1 MKILFSMFSELSVVS
16 QNIYKYKWM
25 GLKVYLKFGR
35 GMAKFFEQ
43 FITSSQDI
51 IIINIR
57 HEHFALKMN
66 SLPNLLSESACGSH
80 KLYHIFWVTE
90 IGGCDMAQMNL
101 GEWAIAVHG
110 MYESL

>member
-1 MKILFSMFSELSVVS
+1 
-16 QNIYKYKWM
+16 
-25 GLKVYLKFGR
+25 
-35 GMAKFFEQ
+35 
-43 FITSSQDI
+43 
-51 IIINIR
+51 
-57 HEHFALKMN
+57 MN

-110 MYESL
+110 MYESLWFNEFLFGMSLVKSSFPTDTGGNDPFVWIEKFSTFVTWQTVVDIKCTHIY